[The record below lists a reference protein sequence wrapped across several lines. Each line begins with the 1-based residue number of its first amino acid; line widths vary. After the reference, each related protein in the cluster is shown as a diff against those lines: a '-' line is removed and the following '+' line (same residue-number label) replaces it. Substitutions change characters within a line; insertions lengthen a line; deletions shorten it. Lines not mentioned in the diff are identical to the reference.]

1 MLSSPP
7 MKLNSSLFDSVRSR
21 KRGRRAHAAPNDA
34 SRPGNG
40 EAAHETQCP
49 QCQWPDCARSGGY
62 KAPLPRK
69 QSEQAQANGRPRHY
83 RFCLE
88 HVRIYNRSYNYFA
101 GMTTAEVDAFR
112 KASLTG
118 LRPTWRMGKRGSWGR
133 YSADEAFLRRI
144 QDILARQGH
153 GASSRAESHTRSH
166 ANSKTAGGGKTAR
179 GGAGGGG
186 GGGGKRLLLP
196 ADMEALEI
204 LGFRGTGAI
213 PPGVEIKARYKSLI
227 KRLHPDANGHNNGKG
242 GNGNGSNDK
251 KTEAGGERLIRIL
264 RAHEHLRARAFF

>member
-1 MLSSPP
+1 

-21 KRGRRAHAAPNDA
+21 KRGRCAHAAPNGA
-34 SRPGNG
+34 PRPDT
-40 EAAHETQCP
+40 ADETE
-49 QCQWPDCARSGGY
+49 CQWPDCARSGGY

-153 GASSRAESHTRSH
+153 GNASSRAE
-166 ANSKTAGGGKTAR
+166 SKTAGGGKSKTAN
-179 GGAGGGG
+179 GGAGGGKTAG
-186 GGGGKRLLLP
+186 GSGKRLLLP
-196 ADMEALEI
+196 ADMEALET
-204 LGFRGTGAI
+204 LGFRGTGAV
-213 PPGVEIKARYKSLI
+213 PPGVEIKARCKTLI
-227 KRLHPDANGHNNGKG
+227 KRFHPDANGNGNGKG
-242 GNGNGSNDK
+242 KNGK
-251 KTEAGGERLIRIL
+251 AQAGGERLIRIL